1 MHKFFPLL
9 TILLVSFW
17 VSGCS
22 TMSKLNP
29 FDEEEQKVV
38 LQGER
43 QSVISFQKDL
53 EPDDVALE
61 AEGFIAP
68 EAWRNDFWP
77 QAGGYPNH
85 AMQNLALNSSK
96 LKKAWTADI
105 GEGAHKNLPLTTQP
119 IIFNDK
125 IYTMDA
131 DSKLSAFGISNG
143 KKLWEKSLRPK
154 TEDEAVIAGGM
165 SYSSGRLYAT
175 SGYNHVYALNPD
187 SGKVIWQVR
196 LEAPARA
203 APTILDERVFVVTVN
218 NHLLALNAE
227 DGKILWDYQGLSEQA
242 GLVGM
247 ASPAANK
254 DIVVPVFTSGE
265 MYALRVENGSVAWS
279 ETLSP
284 LARSSGGLNSIADI
298 RGMPIIDKGR
308 VYAASY
314 GGKMVALDERTGS
327 RLWQR
332 EIGTSETIWAAGN
345 HLFVLAT
352 GNEVAALG
360 SDTGTIRWVTRLPK
374 YADPKDKEG
383 PLIFKGPVLAGGRL
397 IVAGTEG
404 RIIEIE
410 PQNGKILREWSIG
423 EDIIA
428 APVVASNALFLLTQ
442 DGKLH
447 AFQ

>member
-125 IYTMDA
+125 IYTMNQ
-131 DSKLSAFGISNG
+131 I
-143 KKLWEKSLRPK
+143 
-154 TEDEAVIAGGM
+154 
-165 SYSSGRLYAT
+165 
-175 SGYNHVYALNPD
+175 
-187 SGKVIWQVR
+187 Q
-196 LEAPARA
+196 
-203 APTILDERVFVVTVN
+203 
-218 NHLLALNAE
+218 
-227 DGKILWDYQGLSEQA
+227 
-242 GLVGM
+242 
-247 ASPAANK
+247 
-254 DIVVPVFTSGE
+254 
-265 MYALRVENGSVAWS
+265 
-279 ETLSP
+279 
-284 LARSSGGLNSIADI
+284 
-298 RGMPIIDKGR
+298 
-308 VYAASY
+308 
-314 GGKMVALDERTGS
+314 
-327 RLWQR
+327 
-332 EIGTSETIWAAGN
+332 
-345 HLFVLAT
+345 
-352 GNEVAALG
+352 
-360 SDTGTIRWVTRLPK
+360 
-374 YADPKDKEG
+374 
-383 PLIFKGPVLAGGRL
+383 
-397 IVAGTEG
+397 
-404 RIIEIE
+404 
-410 PQNGKILREWSIG
+410 
-423 EDIIA
+423 
-428 APVVASNALFLLTQ
+428 
-442 DGKLH
+442 
-447 AFQ
+447 